1 MKKIFFIIISSSI
14 LLSSCDAVRDSA
26 GVNRKQIDEYAV
38 IENPPLVIPPN
49 FNLLPPDQ
57 INSKDI
63 IDADSDLA
71 KEILFG
77 LDDIEVENNKQA
89 LISEIIKETEAN
101 EVNDD
106 IRNSINEEFA
116 NEKSTIN
123 DETIFNSDEE
133 LDNAIAETEIN
144 INKKDN
150 KKPNKEKK
158 KKRFFFF

>member
-150 KKPNKEKK
+150 KKSNKEKK